1 MVLYGEPRTVTMIDA
16 DAATRDGDQMHQP
29 NDVVENTY
37 FYPSMAKDSSL
48 FDCTRG

>member
-1 MVLYGEPRTVTMIDA
+1 MLYGEPRTVTMIDA

-29 NDVVENTY
+29 NVVENTY